1 MTSQMRA
8 LLLRVLLLQICMCGA
23 CRPVLPGLFSGSAAI
38 SQPRISLPPQNF
50 QNTGT
55 ALELSHNPEFLS
67 HPRISSQNYL
77 TTQNFSPT
85 PEFPA
90 KISHN
95 PEFLFH
101 PRISS
106 QNTGTALQ
114 LNCTQHDFI
123 PYNIKEVWGQCI
135 LSVHCREEGC
145 VGLYI
150 QADQEISRDTRG
162 EARARGKS
170 WGWSPFFHH

>member
-1 MTSQMRA
+1 MSALPFGTFLVLDKLKGIAEDRLGSDRMTWVKWHLKCELCCSVSFFCKSVCV
-8 LLLRVLLLQICMCGA
+8 VLAGLS
-23 CRPVLPGLFSGSAAI
+23 CRDCLVARRL
-38 SQPRISLPPQNF
+38 
-50 QNTGT
+50 
-55 ALELSHNPEFLS
+55 
-67 HPRISSQNYL
+67 
-77 TTQNFSPT
+77 
-85 PEFPA
+85 
-90 KISHN
+90 SHN

-114 LNCTQHDFI
+114 LNCTQHDLI
-123 PYNIKEVWGQCI
+123 PCNIKEVWGQCI

-150 QADQEISRDTRG
+150 QADQEISRDRRG